1 MAMLPY
7 NPSSLSV
14 TMPIYIIYRWIWA
27 TVVVA
32 AAALRNSVDRLL
44 LSKDGNDK
52 QYCTILNRICGVAEC
67 GIVD

>member
-1 MAMLPY
+1 
-7 NPSSLSV
+7 
-14 TMPIYIIYRWIWA
+14 MPIYIIYRWIWA